1 MDEKREAAIRDFFE
15 DFVAAF
21 SSFDGDRVA
30 SKFSLPYL
38 AKGPGDARSVFDS
51 RSRLAEYFQ
60 SYLDDYHSQGCRE
73 CRYSNLA
80 VNWLGSECAVASA
93 TWDLVNT
100 SGASVTSW
108 SESYMLSF
116 AGGKAL
122 AFATVDH
129 VEE

>member
-1 MDEKREAAIRDFFE
+1 MDDIREAAIREFFE

-30 SKFSLPYL
+30 TKFTLPYL
-38 AKGPGDARSVFDS
+38 AKGPGDSCNVFDS
-51 RSRLAEYFQ
+51 RSQLAAYFQ

-80 VNWLGSECAVASA
+80 VNWLGSECAVASV
-93 TWDLVNT
+93 TWNLVDK
-100 SGASVTSW
+100 SGVSVTSW

-116 AGGKAL
+116 VGGKAL

-129 VEE
+129 VGG